1 MALEIDLPEDLIHDI
16 EQEAV
21 RRHVSPAAIIR
32 EALHIWRANRQ
43 LPANDRERVMQVLQ
57 DRGLLCQLPTEL
69 GTHAQPLTV
78 EELDRLATKAAQGG
92 PLSELII
99 QERRGEG

>member
-1 MALEIDLPEDLIHDI
+1 MALKIDLPEDLVHDI

-43 LPANDRERVMQVLQ
+43 LSTNARERVM
-57 DRGLLCQLPTEL
+57 
-69 GTHAQPLTV
+69 
-78 EELDRLATKAAQGG
+78 
-92 PLSELII
+92 
-99 QERRGEG
+99 

>member
-1 MALEIDLPEDLIHDI
+1 MALEINLPDDLIYDI

-21 RRHVSPAAIIR
+21 RRHVSPATIIL

-69 GTHAQPLTV
+69 GAHAQPLTA

>member
-1 MALEIDLPEDLIHDI
+1 
-16 EQEAV
+16 
-21 RRHVSPAAIIR
+21 
-32 EALHIWRANRQ
+32 
-43 LPANDRERVMQVLQ
+43 MQVLQ

-69 GTHAQPLTV
+69 GAHAQPLTV
-78 EELDRLATKAAQGG
+78 EELDQLATKAAQGG

>member
-1 MALEIDLPEDLIHDI
+1 MALKIDLPEDLIHDI

-43 LPANDRERVMQVLQ
+43 LSTNERERVMQTLQ
-57 DRGLLCQLPTEL
+57 DRGFLCQLPTEL
-69 GTHAQPLTV
+69 AANAQPLTV